1 MILLPQVIVLIP
13 KGSFQL
19 TAQELSTIIRQDL
32 DVTIFLIE
40 NDGYEIERWV
50 HGFKAKYNDIS
61 KWRYS
66 SLPEAF
72 TPVTEAG
79 QRRVKT
85 YKVGTRRELE
95 DLLGDMEFAE
105 GKGLHVS
112 IVVIVWFQGDC

>member
-1 MILLPQVIVLIP
+1 LGVNLGIVLISL
-13 KGSFQL
+13 GSFQL

-32 DVTIFLIE
+32 DCTVFLIE

-66 SLPEAF
+66 KIAEVF
-72 TPVTEAG
+72 TPEEEAS
-79 QRRVKT
+79 QHRVKS
-85 YKVGTRRELE
+85 YKIGTRSELE
-95 DLLGDMEFAE
+95 ELLADEDFSA

-112 IVVIVWFQGDC
+112 IRMPWLALTSR